1 MASFNIADIAV
12 FATIGNRVS
21 GIIRYSIYR
30 ALFGFKRSYSFI
42 AVLRRHFNQSC

>member
-21 GIIRYSIYR
+21 GIIVIQ
-30 ALFGFKRSYSFI
+30 FI
-42 AVLRRHFNQSC
+42 VHYLVLREAIHLLLF